1 MTDQENRSG
10 GGRGSMALLWA
21 TIALVV
27 VLLLPLRRSDVLVE
41 VYGFEIAVW
50 ILAIA
55 FYFVGIVA
63 GWASFKAR
71 QG

>member
-1 MTDQENRSG
+1 M
-10 GGRGSMALLWA
+10 WV

-27 VLLLPLRRSDVLVE
+27 VLLLPLRQSDAAVE
-41 VYGFEIAVW
+41 VYGVEVAVFL
-50 ILAIA
+50 LAIV
-55 FYFVGIVA
+55 FYVVGIVA